1 MTETRIVII
10 GSNGQLGT
18 DLVRAFPESET
29 LPLTHQDLEITDE
42 RAVQALFER
51 VRPSAVIN
59 TAAYHHTAKCEEHPD
74 SSFAVNA
81 IGPLN
86 LAKAC
91 ARTDC
96 LLVHVSTDYV
106 FDGNK
111 KTPYVEEDKVS
122 PLNVYG
128 LSKVAGELAVLKYCP
143 RHYVVRSCGLYGLV
157 PCRAKGDNFITKILS
172 LAAERGEVTVVNDE
186 IATPTWTF
194 SLAKQIHRLCSA
206 NSVPY
211 GIVHASDEGECS
223 WYDFT
228 AEIFRL
234 SGTTAALK
242 PSSVEEARPAIR
254 RPRYSVLENRA
265 LKQAD
270 ANVMRGWKESLAE
283 YLRLA
288 GRTR

>member
-1 MTETRIVII
+1 MAEARIVII
-10 GSNGQLGT
+10 GSNGGLGS
-18 DLVRAFPESET
+18 DLVRVFPENEI
-29 LPLTHQDLEITDE
+29 LPVTHQDLEITDE
-42 RAVQALFER
+42 RAVEAFFER
-51 VRPSAVIN
+51 ARPTVVVN

-74 SSFAVNA
+74 RSFAVNA

-91 ARTDC
+91 APIDS
-96 LLVHVSTDYV
+96 LLIHVSTDYV

-111 KTPYVEEDKVS
+111 GAPYVEEDNVS

-128 LSKVAGELAVLKYCP
+128 LSKAAGELAVLNYCP

-157 PCRAKGDNFITKILS
+157 PCRAKGDNFITKILN
-172 LAAERGEVTVVNDE
+172 LAAEKGEVTVVNDE
-186 IATPTWTF
+186 MITPTWTF

-206 NSVPY
+206 ESVPY

-234 SGTTAALK
+234 SCVKADLK
-242 PSSVEEARPAIR
+242 SCSVEEARPAIR
-254 RPRYSVLENRA
+254 RPRYSVLENRV
-265 LKQAD
+265 LKQAG
-270 ANVMRGWKESLAE
+270 ANIMGDWKESLAE
-283 YLRLA
+283 YLRVA
-288 GRTR
+288 GGG